1 MVPDRNVKEFCKD
14 YARLFKALANPIR
27 LEIICQLLCSEELCV
42 KDLTE
47 ALGRKQANISQHLAI
62 LRNLGVVDFTR
73 RENTVCYH
81 FKDSRLR
88 ALLEGFIPDQME
100 REQIKASRAASKS
113 GASPKEPVID
123 RPGSGALAATG
134 ASARDE
140 EVLPALE
147 GVV

>member
-1 MVPDRNVKEFCKD
+1 MVPNRHVKEFCKD

-27 LEIICQLLCSEELCV
+27 LEIICQLLCSEERCV

-100 REQIKASRAASKS
+100 REQLRASRVVPKS
-113 GASPKEPVID
+113 GASPKEPALD
-123 RPGSGALAATG
+123 RPGGGTLTATT
-134 ASARDE
+134 SSVRTE

>member
-1 MVPDRNVKEFCKD
+1 MVPNRNVKEFCKD

-100 REQIKASRAASKS
+100 REQLKASRAASKS
-113 GASPKEPVID
+113 GVD
-123 RPGSGALAATG
+123 RPGSGALAETG